1 MIESLEHSVY
11 FGVFLSLGT
20 YAIGL
25 VLKKKLRSP
34 ICNPLLIS
42 VLLTVLTLLGKVS
55 GKNVQVD
62 MTGGRLVIDVERD
75 AAGRV
80 ADLYLTG
87 PTNIVC
93 KGRITDE
100 TLPPDSDTGCGPDA
114 VLS

>member
-1 MIESLEHSVY
+1 
-11 FGVFLSLGT
+11 
-20 YAIGL
+20 
-25 VLKKKLRSP
+25 
-34 ICNPLLIS
+34 
-42 VLLTVLTLLGKVS
+42 
-55 GKNVQVD
+55 

-75 AAGRV
+75 AVGRV

-100 TLPPDSDTGCGPDA
+100 TLPPDSGTGCGPDA